1 MQQAEANSEKP
12 YLWVSTIGNFF
23 LGCVGITFSVISS
36 SQAILL
42 DGLFNLSYFVAG
54 LFTLKVASLLSQG
67 DDERF
72 PYGYAFFEPLVNGIK
87 GLLVLGVSIMA
98 LIGAIQALLEGGRS
112 IEAGTAI
119 LYGVLASV
127 VCWVL
132 AYVAHVGAKSTGSPL
147 VKADSENWVVNA
159 AISSCVLLAF
169 AGIFALNALGL
180 EQLAPYVDPIVVM
193 LVVAISIGVPVRMAW
208 TALMALLNRA
218 PSRDVVEQVVGIV
231 DQSLTDLP
239 VKERFVRVI
248 QPGRERMVLIHVV
261 LPTDYKPEHLSQ
273 FDTVRERTHS
283 NLRDAHVATV
293 IDMLF
298 TTDRRWGAPLS
309 DGGFGSQAA
318 KD

>member
-1 MQQAEANSEKP
+1 MQRAEPKSENQ
-12 YLWVSTIGNFF
+12 YLLISTIGNLL
-23 LGCVGITFSVISS
+23 LGCVGIAFSLVSS
-36 SQAILL
+36 SQAIML
-42 DGLFNLSYFVAG
+42 DGLFNLSYFAAG
-54 LFTLKVASLLSQG
+54 LFTIKVASLLIQG

-98 LIGAIQALLEGGRS
+98 LFGAIQALLEGGRT
-112 IEAGTAI
+112 IEASTAI
-119 LYGVLASV
+119 VYGVLASI

-132 AYVAHVGAKSTGSPL
+132 AYIAHVGAKSTNSPL

-169 AGIFALNALGL
+169 AGILVLNALGL
-180 EQLAPYVDPIVVM
+180 DHLTPYVDPTVVI

-218 PSRDVVEQVVGIV
+218 PSRDIVKHVTDIV

-248 QPGRERMVLIHVV
+248 QPGRDRMVLVHVV
-261 LPTDYKPEHLSQ
+261 LPADYAPEQLSQ
-273 FDTVRERTHS
+273 LDGVRRKTHG
-283 NLRDAHVATV
+283 NLCESHVATV
-293 IDMLF
+293 VDMLF

-309 DGGFGSQAA
+309 EGGFGSQT
-318 KD
+318 K